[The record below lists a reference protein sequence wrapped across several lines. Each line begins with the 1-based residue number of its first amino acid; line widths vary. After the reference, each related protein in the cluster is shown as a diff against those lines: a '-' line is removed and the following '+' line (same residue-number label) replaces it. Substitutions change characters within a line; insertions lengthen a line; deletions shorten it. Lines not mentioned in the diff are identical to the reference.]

1 MDSRAIRVKLDA
13 CSDLGPSGSWADG
26 RNRQVH
32 SVCRGAVVGTGDG
45 EGSRYADNHREIRM
59 VLRGEATCLW
69 GSTLSM
75 MSVYDGWGHIEGAWE
90 SRRGLVC
97 ARVLGAARSSG
108 ARARR

>member
-1 MDSRAIRVKLDA
+1 MQG
-13 CSDLGPSGSWADG
+13 CCG
-26 RNRQVH
+26 RHGRW
-32 SVCRGAVVGTGDG
+32 RGIEV
-45 EGSRYADNHREIRM
+45 RCNYREIRM